1 MLGLVGRHALVAP
14 APFTVV
20 QQNPA
25 RIGIDAVTPA
35 PFVETGAEAGFGQ
48 VRARQAGAGHHRGA
62 VVVLDAVLAV
72 GAVRRDVVAGA
83 GPAQH
88 TPALSGVAQEPDGG
102 EIGSGLWRERGG
114 ETVGVAGVPGS
125 LNKKNPTPCNK
136 IYIQT
141 HTT

>member
-1 MLGLVGRHALVAP
+1 MLISDWSSDVCSSDLRRNQLVAAAVRARMLGLVGRHALVAP

-20 QQNPA
+20 QQYPA

-72 GAVRRDVVAGA
+72 GAVRGDEFGRAPV
-83 GPAQH
+83 
-88 TPALSGVAQEPDGG
+88 
-102 EIGSGLWRERGG
+102 
-114 ETVGVAGVPGS
+114 
-125 LNKKNPTPCNK
+125 
-136 IYIQT
+136 
-141 HTT
+141 